1 MLTILRFWQY
11 IVRKEEGQIL
21 VHGSFGLYANPNL
34 ICFFLSMTNDVFY
47 FLPSDN
53 IRSALRYTKHTTVL

>member
-34 ICFFLSMTNDVFY
+34 ICFFFVHD
-47 FLPSDN
+47 
-53 IRSALRYTKHTTVL
+53 K